1 MSQETWSSVD
11 HYFSRALAPSDAVL
25 DAALQASEAA
35 GLPSIHVS
43 PLQGKLLMLLA
54 QAHGSRSILEIGTL
68 GGYST
73 IWLARALPAGGR
85 LITLESEARH
95 AAVARE
101 NIARAGFAGVVEVRV
116 GRAIET
122 LPALEAEQEGPFDFI
137 FLDADKASYPD
148 YLTWAL
154 RLSRPGT
161 VIVAD
166 NVVRN
171 GQVID
176 PASPDVNVQGVRRL
190 TEQMAAEP
198 RLSSTVIQTVGGKGY
213 DGFAFAIVR
222 S

>member
-198 RLSSTVIQTVGGKGY
+198 RLSSTVIQTVGSKGY
-213 DGFAFAIVR
+213 DGFAFAIVC